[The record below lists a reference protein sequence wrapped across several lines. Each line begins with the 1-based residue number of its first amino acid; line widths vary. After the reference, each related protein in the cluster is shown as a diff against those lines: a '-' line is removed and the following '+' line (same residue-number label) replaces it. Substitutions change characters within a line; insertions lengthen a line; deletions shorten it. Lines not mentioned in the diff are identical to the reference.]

1 MKQKFKVTGMSCA
14 ACSARVERAVR
25 SVKGASDCSVNL
37 LTGDLSVG
45 GEAEARLVMEAVSAA
60 GYGITEVGA
69 SSAGAGDT
77 DDSMAEPSLRPLI
90 LKLIISAVLVVLL
103 MYFSMG
109 HMIGLPL
116 PSSMEANPISV
127 GLAEMLLAAAVM
139 IINQRFFIS
148 GVRGVI
154 HGAPNMDTLVSLGS
168 LAAFGY
174 SVAMLFVMS
183 ADAYAGGDG
192 IAYLHE
198 LYFEAAAM
206 ILTLISLG
214 KLLEARAKGKT
225 TDAIRSLVSLTAK
238 NATLLVD
245 GKEVSVPVSSVK
257 VGDIFVVRT
266 GEKIPTDGEV
276 IEGFGT
282 VNEAVLTGESL
293 PAEKPVGA
301 VVYGSTVVDSGYI
314 ICRASRVGD
323 DTAFAAVIRMVKEA
337 SATKAPIA
345 ALADKVSGVFVP
357 AVLLI
362 AAVTFCGW
370 LIAGQSVGYAIGRG
384 ISVLVISC
392 PCALGLATP
401 VAIMV
406 GSGVGARRGV
416 LYKNA
421 TALEQCGRVRTVVL
435 DKTGTV
441 TRGIPAVT
449 DVISRDENRLLMI
462 AYSLEKRSEHP
473 LGRAVA
479 AYAEQR
485 GERDREVEDFTVL
498 PGRGVSGKVN
508 GCDCFG
514 VNFEYAKT
522 LTKLDNAARG
532 DYERLA
538 GEGKTPLVFLADG
551 EYLGMIAL
559 RDEIKP
565 DAKDAVDAL
574 RRMKMR
580 VVMLTGDNERTA
592 RSIAEAVGIDEVI
605 AEVLPDGKEAVV
617 RELMSDGRVAMVGDG
632 INDAPA
638 LTRADVGIAIGA
650 GADVAIDSADV
661 VVSGKGLSAVADAL
675 GIGRRTLVIIREN
688 LFWAFVYNCIGIP
701 LAAGVWGLTMNPMFG
716 ALAMS
721 LSSFCVVVNALR
733 LNFYKSKCR
742 TVGED
747 AEAVNDTVAS
757 TEAVVEENEEKEKN
771 TVTKVLKVKG
781 MMCPHCEARVKAE
794 LEKLD
799 GVAEAVADHKSESV
813 KVTLSSEVDDALLVS
828 TIESAGY
835 KVV

>member
-25 SVKGASDCSVNL
+25 AVPGVEICSVNL
-37 LTGDLSVG
+37 LTGDLSVEG
-45 GEAEARLVMEAVSAA
+45 DAQTSSVIDSVRGA
-60 GYGITEVGA
+60 GYGITTVGGTA
-69 SSAGAGDT
+69 DVSEDGPIDNG
-77 DDSMAEPSLRPLI
+77 LRPL
-90 LKLIISAVLVVLL
+90 VLRLAFSLALVIVL

-116 PSSMEANPISV
+116 PPSMAANPISV
-127 GLAEMLLAAAVM
+127 ALVEMLLAAAVM

-148 GVRGVI
+148 GVRGAL

-192 IAYLHE
+192 VAYLHG

-206 ILTLISLG
+206 ILALISLG

-225 TDAIRSLVSLTAK
+225 TDAIKSLVSLTAK
-238 NATLLVD
+238 SATLLVD
-245 GKEVSVPVSSVK
+245 GKEVSVPIASVK
-257 VGDIFVVRT
+257 VGDLFVVRT

-282 VNEAVLTGESL
+282 VDESVLTGESL
-293 PAEKPVGA
+293 PADKPVGA
-301 VVYGSTVVDSGYI
+301 GVYGATVVGSGYM
-314 ICRASRVGD
+314 ICRATKVGE
-323 DTAFAAVIRMVKEA
+323 DTAFAAVIRMVKDA

-345 ALADKVSGVFVP
+345 RLADKVSGIFVP

-362 AAVTFCGW
+362 AAVTFVGW
-370 LIAGQSVGYAIGRG
+370 LIAGQGVGYAIGRG

-421 TALEQCGRVRTVVL
+421 TALEASGRVRTVVL

-441 TRGIPAVT
+441 TSGTPTVT
-449 DVISRDENRLLMI
+449 DLISHNADALLRV

-479 AYAEQR
+479 AYAETK
-485 GERDREVEDFTVL
+485 GAVTADVDDFEVL
-498 PGRGVSGKVN
+498 AGRGVSGKID
-508 GCDCFG
+508 GSLCYG

-522 LTKLDNAARG
+522 LTKLDNNATA

-538 GEGKTPLVFLADG
+538 SEGKTPLVFVHGG

-559 RDEIKP
+559 RDEIKA
-565 DAKDAVDAL
+565 DATDAIAAL
-574 RRMKMR
+574 RKMNMR

-592 RSIAEAVGIDEVI
+592 RSIAGEVGISEVV

-617 RELMSDGRVAMVGDG
+617 RELMRDGRVAMVGDG

-650 GADVAIDSADV
+650 GADVAIDSADI
-661 VVSGKGLSAVADAL
+661 VVSGNRLSNVADAF
-675 GIGRRTLVIIREN
+675 GIGRATLTNIREN

-701 LAAGVWGLTMNPMFG
+701 LAAGLFGLTMNPMFG

-733 LNFYKSKCR
+733 LNFYKSRCR
-742 TVGED
+742 TPL
-747 AEAVNDTVAS
+747 
-757 TEAVVEENEEKEKN
+757 EEQKPPAAIDEQKDENTEEKEDRYM
-771 TVTKVLKVKG
+771 TKSFKVKG

-799 GVAEAVADHKSESV
+799 GVVEARPDHKGESV
-813 KVTLSSEVDDALLVS
+813 SLTLSCEVEDALIIGA
-828 TIESAGY
+828 IEGAGY